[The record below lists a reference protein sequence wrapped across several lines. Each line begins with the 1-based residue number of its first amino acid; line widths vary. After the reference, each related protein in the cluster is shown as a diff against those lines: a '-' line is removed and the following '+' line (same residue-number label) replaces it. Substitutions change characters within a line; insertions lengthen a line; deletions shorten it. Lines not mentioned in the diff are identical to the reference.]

1 MAMVSMSCRSR
12 SAMLAV
18 AVEGQV
24 FFVQLN
30 PLL

>member
-1 MAMVSMSCRSR
+1 MAMVSMCRSR